1 MGYIISATV
10 ISPEMSSEG
19 QVFIPIGV
27 GIHLTENKDLLHQL
41 NQYSEKA
48 GQIKI
53 QDVKA
58 FSSPFHSA

>member
-1 MGYIISATV
+1 
-10 ISPEMSSEG
+10 MSSEG

-53 QDVKA
+53 QDLKE
-58 FSSPFHSA
+58 FSSFHFA